1 VIKPLASAIL
11 AALLGLPAVAA
22 QASAADP
29 EIVDVQI
36 DAPERVTVG
45 DRVPVQIK
53 VEADRGTNVALVQA
67 SLPPEVEIATQP
79 ATTSRS
85 MDGGRQEITI
95 AFELAPFV
103 TGEVMLPPMVLR
115 YSMPGGASGQLET
128 PASRIL
134 VASVLS
140 QQGELA
146 PRDLK
151 PQAEIAAGG
160 PGWVGPAVAA
170 AGLALIVTL
179 ALIVW
184 RQRVLRSRPVPAA
197 TVLEQSELGPE
208 DKARAALDQAG
219 AHFAEDGDYV
229 AYYAAIATTTRRY
242 LSERHGFPAFAL
254 TTRELQ
260 AAMRREGIDR
270 WQLRVA
276 GGLLQQCDSVVY
288 AHYRPAGERA
298 DADLTAAYEIV
309 EMSRP
314 QVAEEVEVA

>member
-1 VIKPLASAIL
+1 MKSLAATL
-11 AALLGLPAVAA
+11 AALFGLLFLEGQAYAA
-22 QASAADP
+22 EP

-36 DAPERVTVG
+36 DAPEHLTVG
-45 DRVPVQIK
+45 HRVPVQIK
-53 VEADRGTNVALVQA
+53 VEADRGTNVALVQG
-67 SLPPEVEIATQP
+67 SLPPEVDATQ
-79 ATTSRS
+79 ARTTSRPIE
-85 MDGGRQEITI
+85 GGRVEVTI
-95 AFELAPFV
+95 AFELAAFV
-103 TGEVMLPPMVLR
+103 PGEVMLPPMVLR
-115 YSMPGGASGQLET
+115 YSISGGSSGQLET

-134 VASVLS
+134 VASVLP
-140 QQGELA
+140 QQGEVA

-170 AGLALIVTL
+170 AALALIVTL

-184 RQRVLRSRPVPAA
+184 RQRVLRGRPVPAA
-197 TVLEQSELGPE
+197 VVEQNELGPE

-219 AHFAEDGDYV
+219 TRFAEDGDYV
-229 AYYAAIATTTRRY
+229 TYYGAIATTTRRY

-260 AAMRREGIDR
+260 AAMRREGVDR
-270 WQLRVA
+270 WQIRVA

-314 QVAEEVEVA
+314 QVSEEVEVA

>member
-1 VIKPLASAIL
+1 MKSLAATLL
-11 AALLGLPAVAA
+11 AALFGLLVLGG

-53 VEADRGTNVALVQA
+53 VHADRGTNVALVQG
-67 SLPPEVEIATQP
+67 SLPPEVEIAAQP
-79 ATTSRS
+79 RTTSRS
-85 MDGGRQEITI
+85 IDGGRVEVTI

-103 TGEVMLPPMVLR
+103 PGEVMLPPMVLR
-115 YSMPGGASGQLET
+115 YSMSGGSSGQLET

-134 VASVLS
+134 VASVLP
-140 QQGELA
+140 QQGEVA

-179 ALIVW
+179 ALIIW

-197 TVLEQSELGPE
+197 VALDQSELGPE
-208 DKARAALDQAG
+208 DKARVALDQAG
-219 AHFAEDGDYV
+219 ARFGQDGDYV
-229 AYYAAIATTTRRY
+229 TYYAAIATTTRRY

-270 WQLRVA
+270 WQIRVA

-314 QVAEEVEVA
+314 QMAEEVEVA

>member
-1 VIKPLASAIL
+1 MKPLALAIL
-11 AALLGLPAVAA
+11 AAVLGLLTLVA

-29 EIVDVQI
+29 ELVDVQI
-36 DAPERVTVG
+36 DAPDRVTVG

-53 VEADRGTNVALVQA
+53 VEADRGTNLALVQG
-67 SLPPEVEIATQP
+67 SLPPEVEVTAQP
-79 ATTSRS
+79 RTTSRS
-85 MDGGRQEITI
+85 IDGGRVEVTI

-103 TGEVMLPPMVLR
+103 PGEVMLPPMVLR
-115 YSMPGGASGQLET
+115 YSVPGGASGQLET
-128 PASRIL
+128 SASRIL
-134 VASVLS
+134 VASVLP
-140 QQGELA
+140 QQGEVA

-170 AGLALIVTL
+170 TGLALIVTV
-179 ALIVW
+179 ALIIW

-197 TVLEQSELGPE
+197 VALEQGELGPE
-208 DKARAALDQAG
+208 DKARVALDQAG
-219 AHFAEDGDYV
+219 ARFAEDGDYV
-229 AYYAAIATTTRRY
+229 VYYAAIAFTTRRY

-260 AAMRREGIDR
+260 VAMRREGIDR
-270 WQLRVA
+270 WQIRVA

>member
-1 VIKPLASAIL
+1 MKPLVLAIL
-11 AALLGLPAVAA
+11 AAVLGLLALVM

-29 EIVDVQI
+29 ELVDVQV
-36 DAPERVTVG
+36 DAPDRVTVG
-45 DRVPVQIK
+45 DRVSVQIK
-53 VEADRGTNVALVQA
+53 VEADRGTNVALVQG
-67 SLPPEVEIATQP
+67 SLPAEVEIATQP
-79 ATTSRS
+79 RTTSRTI
-85 MDGGRQEITI
+85 DGGRVEVTI

-103 TGEVMLPPMVLR
+103 PGELMLPPMVLR
-115 YSMPGGASGQLET
+115 YSMPGGTSGQLET

-134 VASVLS
+134 VASVLP
-140 QQGELA
+140 QQGEVA

-160 PGWVGPAVAA
+160 PGWVGPAAVAA
-170 AGLALIVTL
+170 ALGLIVTL

-184 RQRVLRSRPVPAA
+184 RQRVLRGRAVPAA
-197 TVLEQSELGPE
+197 VALERSELGPE
-208 DKARAALDQAG
+208 DRARAALDEAG
-219 AHFAEDGDYV
+219 ARFAEHGDYV
-229 AYYAAIATTTRRY
+229 AYYAAIAFTTRRY

-314 QVAEEVEVA
+314 QVVEEVEVA

>member
-1 VIKPLASAIL
+1 MKPLALAIFAAFLGWL
-11 AALLGLPAVAA
+11 ALAA

-29 EIVDVQI
+29 ELVDVQI
-36 DAPERVTVG
+36 DAPERMTVG

-53 VEADRGTNVALVQA
+53 VEADRGTNVALVQG

-79 ATTSRS
+79 RTTSRPI
-85 MDGGRQEITI
+85 DGGRVEVTM

-103 TGEVMLPPMVLR
+103 PGEVMLPPMVLR
-115 YSMPGGASGQLET
+115 YSLPGGTSGQLET

-134 VASVLS
+134 VSSVLP
-140 QQGELA
+140 QQGEVA

-170 AGLALIVTL
+170 AALALIVTL

-184 RQRVLRSRPVPAA
+184 RQRVLRSRPVPAVV
-197 TVLEQSELGPE
+197 VLEQGELGPE
-208 DKARAALDQAG
+208 DRARAVLDQAG
-219 AHFAEDGDYV
+219 VRFAEDGDYV

-270 WQLRVA
+270 WQIRVA

-288 AHYRPAGERA
+288 ANYRPAGERA